1 MKVIKS
7 IAEISEILSKLR
19 EEGKTIGLVPTM
31 GALHQGHVS
40 LVERSVQETDVTVVS
55 IFVNPTQFNNPDD
68 LKTYPR
74 TLEKDLKLLLKAS
87 ANLVFAP
94 SENEMYPQPD
104 TRIFKFGHL
113 DQVMEGKNRPGHFN
127 GVAQIVSRLFEI
139 VNPHK
144 AYFGQKDFQQVA
156 VIKQMVNQLNL
167 PVEIVP
173 CPIIREE
180 DGLAMSSRNMLL
192 TPLQRKN
199 VPLISQTLFKA
210 RNFVSKISVSE
221 LKKWV
226 IDQINANS
234 CLEVEYFHIV
244 DDTTL
249 ESIQDWDQPNIKVGC
264 ITVQVGDVR
273 LIDNIIF

>member
-1 MKVIKS
+1 VKVIKS
-7 IAEISEILSKLR
+7 IAEICEILSKLR

-210 RNFVSKISVSE
+210 RNFVSEISVSE

>member
-7 IAEISEILSKLR
+7 IAEICEILSKLR

-210 RNFVSKISVSE
+210 RNFVSEISVSE